1 MKEQIQIGVQIMF
14 PFSDEELTI
23 PVKMAIDKVRPM
35 LLRDGGDITI
45 LGIKDAKVY
54 VQLEGHCRGCASSHL
69 TLKNGILYQLQT
81 DIHPEI
87 GVIEVKPGENWEEI
101 AQGS

>member
-1 MKEQIQIGVQIMF
+1 MF
-14 PFSDEELTI
+14 PFSDEELGI

-35 LLRDGGDITI
+35 LLKDGGDISI

-54 VQLEGHCRGCASSHL
+54 VRLEGHCVDCASAHL
-69 TLKNGILYQLQT
+69 TLKNGILRQLQI

-87 GVIEVKPGENWEEI
+87 DVIEVKGKQDWRSLTKE
-101 AQGS
+101 